1 MSNVTLFEGKK
12 FKLPAMPAGFEDNI
26 TKTLAGGSAPASGR
40 RISIKGKAF
49 RQVVN
54 GEEVYVSEERTMD
67 VILVNAAPV
76 SRQYYEG
83 AYDPKAQAVPPT
95 CWSSNT
101 QTPDPTVPEDQRQS
115 DKCMTCPNNIKGS
128 GQGESRA
135 CRFSQR
141 VAVLLEG
148 DIERKEVYQLQL
160 PATSVFGDG
169 KDGKMG
175 LQAYGKFLAANG
187 VHAISLVTRMKFD
200 VGSEQPKLS
209 FSAVRPLDQEELEV
223 ALEMRDSPEA
233 KDAIT
238 LSVGATDGAKER
250 REARA
255 IESKPAPTKKP
266 VAAIQYDEDEEEEAP
281 APKRKKPAPV
291 IEAEVEEEEDDTP
304 APVVRNAKKA
314 VVKEEE
320 ATDLDD
326 LLGEWDD

>member
-1 MSNVTLFEGKK
+1 
-12 FKLPAMPAGFEDNI
+12 
-26 TKTLAGGSAPASGR
+26 
-40 RISIKGKAF
+40 
-49 RQVVN
+49 
-54 GEEVYVSEERTMD
+54 
-67 VILVNAAPV
+67 
-76 SRQYYEG
+76 
-83 AYDPKAQAVPPT
+83 
-95 CWSSNT
+95 
-101 QTPDPTVPEDQRQS
+101 
-115 DKCMTCPNNIKGS
+115 
-128 GQGESRA
+128 
-135 CRFSQR
+135 
-141 VAVLLEG
+141 
-148 DIERKEVYQLQL
+148 
-160 PATSVFGDG
+160 
-169 KDGKMG
+169 
-175 LQAYGKFLAANG
+175 
-187 VHAISLVTRMKFD
+187 
-200 VGSEQPKLS
+200 
-209 FSAVRPLDQEELEV
+209 LDQEELEV